1 MARVLVELS
10 PAGVRIVR
18 QSSCYSTSPM
28 GPGRQA
34 RYLNLVLAVDT
45 ALPPATLLRT
55 LKHLERQAGRRSGR
69 HWGPRSLDIDILDYQ
84 GRRIGWPPS
93 RRCRAWLALPH
104 PELHNRA
111 FVLIPLREVL
121 PKWRHPVLGATLPAL
136 LSQLPRRRGDVAAEA
151 LDFMGRACEKGR
163 R

>member
-1 MARVLVELS
+1 
-10 PAGVRIVR
+10 
-18 QSSCYSTSPM
+18 M

-34 RYLNLVLAVDT
+34 RYLNMVLVVET

-55 LKHLERQAGRRSGR
+55 VKRLERQAGRRSGR

-84 GRRIGWPPS
+84 GRRIGWPPARH
-93 RRCRAWLALPH
+93 RRDWLVLPH
-104 PELHNRA
+104 PELHSRA

-121 PKWRHPVLGATLPAL
+121 PKWRHPVLGVTLPAL

-151 LDFMGRACEKGR
+151 LDFMGSACEKGGR
-163 R
+163 